1 MMIGKKKYIENNR
14 IVRVVVFLCL
24 LSIQLM
30 SIDKLSFMSV
40 PFMLSMLGLL
50 VFNTML
56 KHENIPLVNGHLWL
70 IISFC
75 ILFIS
80 ALLSVNMQMS
90 LQYVAYYIL
99 YGLVFTLLS
108 FKCNWY
114 SVCIKTQLVF
124 SLVHAVV
131 TILSSIYTSA
141 YYSLIL
147 PLYSPTI
154 RGQIVYWMQNN
165 NYPGF
170 AGQIGTN
177 SFFISLGISI
187 TMAYLFSERT
197 KKKGTL
203 ILTLVIFIYA
213 LFLTGKRGLLIGN
226 MVAILVTWYFGPLSC
241 KKTRI
246 FKVFTA
252 LVTMLTSLYF
262 LSGVIPVLEQ
272 TIGRFLNNWGD
283 ADFSSGRIDLF
294 KDAWQLFSQKYVF
307 GYGINTYTTLSMEG
321 FNTDAG
327 AHNEILQL
335 LAEVGVIGT
344 IAYFIPIIW
353 IFMKTISILKH
364 IFSKKIEKFN
374 KYRPYLIASLY
385 VQILILFYS
394 MIGNPLHYYNML
406 FVYMIFS
413 AIPIGIG
420 LEIRREKRKELL
432 K

>member
-1 MMIGKKKYIENNR
+1 MK
-14 IVRVVVFLCL
+14 
-24 LSIQLM
+24 
-30 SIDKLSFMSV
+30 
-40 PFMLSMLGLL
+40 
-50 VFNTML
+50 
-56 KHENIPLVNGHLWL
+56 
-70 IISFC
+70 
-75 ILFIS
+75 
-80 ALLSVNMQMS
+80 
-90 LQYVAYYIL
+90 
-99 YGLVFTLLS
+99 
-108 FKCNWY
+108 
-114 SVCIKTQLVF
+114 
-124 SLVHAVV
+124 
-131 TILSSIYTSA
+131 
-141 YYSLIL
+141 
-147 PLYSPTI
+147 
-154 RGQIVYWMQNN
+154 NN
-165 NYPGF
+165 NYPGV

-203 ILTLVIFIYA
+203 IFMLVIFIYA

-262 LSGVIPVLEQ
+262 FSGVIPVLEQ

-327 AHNEILQL
+327 AHNELLQL

-353 IFMKTISILKH
+353 IFMKTISILKN

-385 VQILILFYS
+385 VQIVILFYS
-394 MIGNPLHYYNML
+394 MIGNPFHYYNIL